1 MKKIFLTFSLCFIL
15 GFSATVIAEETK
27 HGTDKEAE
35 AMVDKA
41 LQYFKKNGKD
51 KAFAAFTDREG
62 EFVDRDLYIFVVNHD
77 GLTLAHGGNSKLVGN
92 NMIGLQDAD
101 GKFFI
106 QKMIE
111 SAKKGGG
118 WVDYKWTNPE
128 TKRIQDKSTLIK
140 PLPGIDAFLG
150 CGIYK

>member
-1 MKKIFLTFSLCFIL
+1 
-15 GFSATVIAEETK
+15 
-27 HGTDKEAE
+27 
-35 AMVDKA
+35 
-41 LQYFKKNGKD
+41 
-51 KAFAAFTDREG
+51 
-62 EFVDRDLYIFVVNHD
+62 
-77 GLTLAHGGNSKLVGN
+77 
-92 NMIGLQDAD
+92 MIGLQDAD

-106 QKMIE
+106 QEMIE